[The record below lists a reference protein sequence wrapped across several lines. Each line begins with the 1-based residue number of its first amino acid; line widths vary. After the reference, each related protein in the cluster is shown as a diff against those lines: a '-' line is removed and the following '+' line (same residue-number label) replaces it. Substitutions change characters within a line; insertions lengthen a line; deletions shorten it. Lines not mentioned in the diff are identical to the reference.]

1 MSKRSMRLI
10 KIASFIFVLASVGLA
25 SRQPA
30 APLLSAQAETREGPQ
45 AKELLQKV
53 CGTCH
58 ALDRVTASRRSR
70 AQWEE
75 VTDKMITLGAK
86 GTDEEFTTVLG
97 YLVSHYGRVNVNTA
111 TASEIAEVLGL
122 SPQEAETI
130 VKYRQDKGKF
140 EDFEALSKT
149 PGVAVEKLEKS
160 RDAISF

>member
-1 MSKRSMRLI
+1 MRLI
-10 KIASFIFVLASVGLA
+10 RITGFIFVLAAVGLA
-25 SRQPA
+25 FRQPA

-45 AKELLQKV
+45 TKELLQKV
-53 CGTCH
+53 CGNCH

-75 VTDKMITLGAK
+75 VTDKMIALGAK
-86 GTDEEFTTVLG
+86 GTEDEFTAVLS

-122 SPQEAETI
+122 SPQEAEVI
-130 VKYRQDKGKF
+130 VKYRKDKGKF

-149 PGVAVEKLEKS
+149 PGVAVEKLEKN